1 MSKEVDIPVRI
12 STLLYSIKQGFKN
25 IRRNRMFSIASIGTI
40 SACLFLF
47 GIFYFIVANFQYM
60 IKTAESSVG
69 VTVFFDSGIS
79 EEQIQKIGEE
89 IKSRPEV
96 ISTEYI
102 SAEETWENYKEKY
115 LSDELAASFG
125 DDNPLAD
132 SASYSVYLDNIEK
145 QKTLVEYI
153 NSLEGVRQVNHSDS
167 IAETFKNFNAVV
179 GYVSAAIIIILLSV
193 AVFLISTT
201 VTMGIAV
208 RKEEISI
215 MKLIGATDTFIK
227 SPFIVEGIIIGIIG
241 ALLPI
246 GILYIIYHKLIS
258 YITEKYITI
267 FRSFEFLN
275 VNEIFA
281 ILVPISL
288 FIGIGIGF
296 FGSYVTVR
304 KQLRNTKAA

>member
-1 MSKEVDIPVRI
+1 MNKEVDILVRI
-12 STLLYSIKQGFKN
+12 STLFYSLKQGFVN
-25 IRRNRMFSIASIGTI
+25 IRRYRMFSIASIGTI
-40 SACLFLF
+40 AACLFLF

-79 EEQIQKIGEE
+79 EEQIKKIGEE

-96 ISTEYI
+96 VSTEYI
-102 SAEETWENYKEKY
+102 SAEETWNNYKEKY
-115 LSDELAASFG
+115 LSEELAASFG
-125 DDNPLAD
+125 EDNPLAD
-132 SASYSVYLDNIEK
+132 SASYSVYLDSIEK
-145 QKTLVEYI
+145 QKALVSYI
-153 NSLEGVRQVNHSDS
+153 SGLEGVRQVNHSDS
-167 IAETFKNFNAVV
+167 IADTFKNFNALV
-179 GYVSAAIIIILLSV
+179 GYISAAIIIILLAV

-215 MKLIGATDTFIK
+215 MKLIGATDTFIRA
-227 SPFIVEGIIIGIIG
+227 PFIVEGIIIGIIG

-267 FRSFEFLN
+267 FRSFEFLHI
-275 VNEIFA
+275 NEIFTLL
-281 ILVPISL
+281 IPISL
-288 FIGIGIGF
+288 LIGIGIGF

>member
-40 SACLFLF
+40 AACIFLF

-69 VTVFFDSGIS
+69 VTVFFESGVS
-79 EEQIQKIGEE
+79 EEQIKNIGEE

-132 SASYSVYLDNIEK
+132 SASYSVYLDSIEK
-145 QKTLVEYI
+145 QKDVVSYI

-167 IAETFKNFNAVV
+167 IADTFKNFNALV
-179 GYVSAAIIIILLSV
+179 GYISAAIIIILLSV

-215 MKLIGATDTFIK
+215 MKLIGAKDSFIRA
-227 SPFIVEGIIIGIIG
+227 PFIVEGIIIGIMG

-267 FRSFEFLN
+267 FRSFEFLHIN
-275 VNEIFA
+275 KIFA
-281 ILVPISL
+281 ILIPVSL
-288 FIGIGIGF
+288 LIGIGIGF
-296 FGSYVTVR
+296 FGSFITVR

>member
-1 MSKEVDIPVRI
+1 
-12 STLLYSIKQGFKN
+12 
-25 IRRNRMFSIASIGTI
+25 MFSMASIGTI
-40 SACLFLF
+40 AACLFLF

-79 EEQIQKIGEE
+79 EEQIKKIGEE

-96 ISTEYI
+96 VSTEYI
-102 SAEETWENYKEKY
+102 SAEETWNNYKEKY
-115 LSDELAASFG
+115 LSEELAASFG
-125 DDNPLAD
+125 EDNPLAD
-132 SASYSVYLDNIEK
+132 SASYSVYLDSIEK
-145 QKTLVEYI
+145 QKALVSYI
-153 NSLEGVRQVNHSDS
+153 SGLEGVRQVNHSDS
-167 IAETFKNFNAVV
+167 IADTFKNFNALV
-179 GYVSAAIIIILLSV
+179 GYISAAIIIILLAV

-215 MKLIGATDTFIK
+215 MKLIGATDTFIRA
-227 SPFIVEGIIIGIIG
+227 PFIVEGIIIGIIG

-267 FRSFEFLN
+267 FRSFEFLHI
-275 VNEIFA
+275 NEIFTLL
-281 ILVPISL
+281 IPISL
-288 FIGIGIGF
+288 LIGIGIGF

-304 KQLRNTKAA
+304 KQLRNTKAT

>member
-1 MSKEVDIPVRI
+1 MRI

-145 QKTLVEYI
+145 QKALVEYI

>member
-40 SACLFLF
+40 AACIFLF

-69 VTVFFDSGIS
+69 VTVFFESGVS
-79 EEQIQKIGEE
+79 EEQIKNIGEE

-132 SASYSVYLDNIEK
+132 SASYSVYLDSIEK
-145 QKTLVEYI
+145 QKDVVSYI

-167 IAETFKNFNAVV
+167 IADTFKNFNALV
-179 GYVSAAIIIILLSV
+179 GYISAAIIIILLSV

-215 MKLIGATDTFIK
+215 MKLIGAKDSFIRA
-227 SPFIVEGIIIGIIG
+227 PFIVEGIIIGIIG

-267 FRSFEFLN
+267 FRSFEFLHIN
-275 VNEIFA
+275 KIFA
-281 ILVPISL
+281 ILIPVSL
-288 FIGIGIGF
+288 LIGIGIGF
-296 FGSYVTVR
+296 FGSFITVR

>member
-1 MSKEVDIPVRI
+1 
-12 STLLYSIKQGFKN
+12 
-25 IRRNRMFSIASIGTI
+25 MFSMASIGTI
-40 SACLFLF
+40 AACLFLF

-79 EEQIQKIGEE
+79 EEQIKKIGEE

-96 ISTEYI
+96 VSTEYI
-102 SAEETWENYKEKY
+102 SAEETWNNYKEKY
-115 LSDELAASFG
+115 LSEELAASFG
-125 DDNPLAD
+125 EDNPLAD
-132 SASYSVYLDNIEK
+132 SASYSVYLDSIEK
-145 QKTLVEYI
+145 QKALVSYI
-153 NSLEGVRQVNHSDS
+153 SGLEGVRQVNHSDS
-167 IAETFKNFNAVV
+167 IADTFKNFNALV
-179 GYVSAAIIIILLSV
+179 GYISAAIIIILLAV

-215 MKLIGATDTFIK
+215 MKLIGATDTFIRA
-227 SPFIVEGIIIGIIG
+227 PFIVEGIIIGIIG

-267 FRSFEFLN
+267 FRSFEFLHI
-275 VNEIFA
+275 NEIFTLL
-281 ILVPISL
+281 IPISL
-288 FIGIGIGF
+288 LIGIGIGF

>member
-1 MSKEVDIPVRI
+1 MRI

-69 VTVFFDSGIS
+69 VTVFFESGIS
-79 EEQIQKIGEE
+79 EEQIKKIGDE

-96 ISTEYI
+96 ISVEYI
-102 SAEETWENYKEKY
+102 SAEETWNNYKEKY

-145 QKTLVEYI
+145 QKDLVTYI
-153 NSLEGVRQVNHSDS
+153 NGLNGVRQVNHSDS
-167 IAETFKNFNAVV
+167 IADTFKNFNALV

-193 AVFLISTT
+193 AIFLISTT

-215 MKLIGATDTFIK
+215 MKLIGATDTFIRA
-227 SPFIVEGIIIGIIG
+227 PFIVEGIIIGIIG
-241 ALLPI
+241 ALLPM
-246 GILYIIYHKLIS
+246 GILYIIYHKIIS

-267 FRSFEFLN
+267 FRTFEFLHIN
-275 VNEIFA
+275 KIFT
-281 ILVPISL
+281 ILIPVAL
-288 FIGIGIGF
+288 LIGMGIGF
-296 FGSYVTVR
+296 FGSFVTVR
-304 KQLRNTKAA
+304 RQLRNTKAA

>member
-12 STLLYSIKQGFKN
+12 STLIYSLKQGFKN
-25 IRRNRMFSIASIGTI
+25 IRRNRMFSMASIGTI

-60 IKTAESSVG
+60 IKTVESSVG

-79 EEQIQKIGEE
+79 EEQIEDIGND
-89 IKSRPEV
+89 IKGRSEV
-96 ISTEYI
+96 ISVEYI

-125 DDNPLAD
+125 EDNPLAD

-145 QKTLVEYI
+145 QKDLVNYI
-153 NSLEGVRQVNHSDS
+153 NSLTGVRQVNHSDT
-167 IAETFKNFNAVV
+167 IADTFKNFNAVV
-179 GYVSAAIIIILLSV
+179 GYVSAAIIIMLLSV

-215 MKLIGATDTFIK
+215 MKLIGATDTFIRA
-227 SPFIVEGIIIGIIG
+227 PFIVEGIIIGMIG
-241 ALLPI
+241 AILPM
-246 GILYIIYHKLIS
+246 GILYIIYHRLIS
-258 YITEKYITI
+258 YITERYITI
-267 FRSFEFLN
+267 FRSFDF
-275 VNEIFA
+275 VHINEIFT
-281 ILVPISL
+281 ILVPVAL
-288 FIGIGIGF
+288 LIGIGIGF

-304 KQLRNTKAA
+304 RQLRNTKAA

>member
-1 MSKEVDIPVRI
+1 
-12 STLLYSIKQGFKN
+12 
-25 IRRNRMFSIASIGTI
+25 MFSIASIGTI
-40 SACLFLF
+40 AACIFLF

-69 VTVFFDSGIS
+69 VTVFFESGVS
-79 EEQIQKIGEE
+79 EEQIKNIGEE

-132 SASYSVYLDNIEK
+132 SASYSVYLDSIEK
-145 QKTLVEYI
+145 QKDVVSYI

-167 IAETFKNFNAVV
+167 IADTFKNFNALV
-179 GYVSAAIIIILLSV
+179 GYISAAIIIILLSV

-215 MKLIGATDTFIK
+215 MKLIGAKDSFIRA
-227 SPFIVEGIIIGIIG
+227 PFIVEGIIIGIMG

-267 FRSFEFLN
+267 FRSFEFLHIN
-275 VNEIFA
+275 KIFA
-281 ILVPISL
+281 ILIPVSL
-288 FIGIGIGF
+288 LIGIGIGF
-296 FGSYVTVR
+296 FGSFITVR

>member
-1 MSKEVDIPVRI
+1 
-12 STLLYSIKQGFKN
+12 
-25 IRRNRMFSIASIGTI
+25 
-40 SACLFLF
+40 
-47 GIFYFIVANFQYM
+47 M